1 MRLTLITLMVVL
13 AFGCGPKKDIKPA
26 RAAMEAGNWD
36 EAYRLWSG
44 LLEKHPGDT
53 HFKIAAE
60 RARLNAVLS
69 HLRKASIY
77 YEKDLLDEAQF
88 EVQIVLSLDPLNQ
101 EAQNMIARIAESREA
116 EREAEAVAD
125 RNRQKAFSSLP
136 QLKPSTWA
144 PLDITFTNQSAR
156 DIYMSLGKAYGLNV
170 VVDSKLRDEKVTID
184 LKGMS
189 LMKALDTLMVLNRH
203 FFKVVDENT
212 IIILEDDR
220 TTRERYDTQI
230 IQTFYLSNITSKE
243 IGKHLRSL
251 GGIKE
256 FAENEALNAITV
268 KGTPEQI
275 ALIGKII
282 ADNDKAQPEVVVEL
296 ELLEVNKGN
305 MRKLGIMPVSSA
317 DGGASY
323 RAGILADP
331 RNRSDSDENSG
342 GIRGI
347 FPDLSSEDFLTVVP
361 ALAIDFLKQQ
371 DGSKQVAN
379 PHLRVTSGSQGHVRI
394 GQSVPVAQTSFTN
407 AQISGSASGSN
418 SFGDNALTS
427 FKYQD
432 VGIDIKV
439 TPRVHYNNEITL
451 ELELEISSVVS
462 SGIQPVFGKRNVKTS
477 IRLKN
482 GETNVLMGLLNNE
495 ERKSLVGIPGLSDIP
510 LLGRLF
516 SNDDK
521 VISQTDIILS
531 TRPVIIR
538 GPNVSAKDRA
548 PFELSSLRLDSLY
561 QKPDE
566 EKEESTTEEPEGE
579 RIKLDKKRKKATKS
593 SYEDDDEAED
603 SEDEEGASED
613 DMEEEAAPA
622 MLAFTPAVQ
631 DSRVGDHIDF
641 SLFVTN
647 VEGFRRGEIVLEYDP
662 EVIQA
667 VQAELGDFFGAQ
679 GNRPLMTPAWDN
691 SKGRLTMV
699 ITQRM
704 GAEAFSG
711 SGILANLK
719 FHSKGVGRG
728 DLTFRRLELTT
739 KDKEVIPADGLNA
752 RYEVSP

>member
-1 MRLTLITLMVVL
+1 MRLTLAILMVAL
-13 AFGCGPKKDIKPA
+13 SFSCGPKKDIKPA
-26 RAAMEAGNWD
+26 REAMEAGNWD

-44 LLEKHPGDT
+44 LLEQYPGDT

-60 RARLNAVLS
+60 RARLNATLS

-88 EVQIVLSLDPLNQ
+88 EVQIVLNLDPLNQ
-101 EAQNMIARIAESREA
+101 EAQNMIARIAESRAA
-116 EREAEAVAD
+116 EREAKKVAS
-125 RNRQKAFSSLP
+125 RERQNAFSGLP

-203 FFKVVDENT
+203 FFKVVDDNT
-212 IIILEDDR
+212 LIILEDDR

-230 IQTFYLSNITSKE
+230 IQTFYLSNITPKE
-243 IGKHLRSL
+243 IAKHLRSL

-256 FAENEALNAITV
+256 FAENESLNAITI

-305 MRKLGIMPVSSA
+305 MRKIGIMPISPA
-317 DGGASY
+317 DGSATY

-379 PHLRVTSGSQGHVRI
+379 PHLRVTSGQQGHVRI

-462 SGIQPVFGKRNVKTS
+462 SGIQPVFGKRNVKTN

-521 VISQTDIILS
+521 VINQTDIILS

-538 GPNVSAKDRA
+538 GPNVTAQDRA

-561 QKPDE
+561 QKPE
-566 EKEESTTEEPEGE
+566 TTKKPVEQPQGD
-579 RIKLDKKRKKATKS
+579 RVKLDKS
-593 SYEDDDEAED
+593 SKNTQQNRD
-603 SEDEEGASED
+603 SEDAQEEGSEETD
-613 DMEEEAAPA
+613 EDSLVDEQTPA

-631 DSRVGDHIDF
+631 DARVGDHIDY

-647 VEGFRRGEIVLEYDP
+647 VEDFRRGEIVLEYDP
-662 EVIQA
+662 EVLQA

-691 SKGRLTMV
+691 NRGRLTMV

-704 GAEAFSG
+704 GSQPFSG

-719 FHSKGVGRG
+719 FFAKGVGRG
-728 DLTFRRLELTT
+728 DLSFRRLELTT
-739 KDKEVIPADGLNA
+739 RDKDTIPADGLDA
-752 RYEVSP
+752 RYEVAP